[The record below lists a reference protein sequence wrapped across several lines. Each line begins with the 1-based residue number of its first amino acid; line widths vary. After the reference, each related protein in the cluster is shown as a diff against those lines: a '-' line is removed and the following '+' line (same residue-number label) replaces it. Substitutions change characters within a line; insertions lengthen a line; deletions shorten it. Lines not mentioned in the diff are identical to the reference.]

1 MTIKKRIVIWYTLW
15 MSALAVLMVV
25 LIISGSG
32 YLMSRQAIADL
43 EEEVNDSAAEL
54 FRRSGRI
61 DTDELDEFDDGVY
74 IQVYDGDGR
83 LVFGLDMEDFPPF
96 SARQVQRGRSGQWYV
111 YSAQRGD
118 YTIRGLISAASTY
131 TYLGSLELMSLVL
144 LPVLIVLAALGGY
157 LIVRRSFRPAD
168 QAIRKAND
176 IAGSSDPS
184 LRIDLGSGKDE
195 IHEMASAFDRLLDR
209 LEDSFRR
216 QQQFT
221 SDASHELRTPLSIIL
236 AECEYALGHRD
247 DNSLLTEALESVQRQ
262 GGRMNRLVGQLL
274 TLARSDGG
282 RLAVSISSF
291 DLGQLTELIVESLED
306 GARQKEIEITSD
318 SDAELIVE
326 SDQDLVTRIIVNYIT
341 NAIQYTGE
349 GGHIRV
355 EARRNGEQAT
365 VSVADDGI
373 GIAKED
379 LDRIW
384 DRFFQVDGARNR
396 SSDSSS
402 GLGLAMVRAMAGA
415 LGGSCAVTSEPGAGS
430 VFSFSIPVRARD

>member
-1 MTIKKRIVIWYTLW
+1 
-15 MSALAVLMVV
+15 
-25 LIISGSG
+25 
-32 YLMSRQAIADL
+32 
-43 EEEVNDSAAEL
+43 
-54 FRRSGRI
+54 
-61 DTDELDEFDDGVY
+61 
-74 IQVYDGDGR
+74 
-83 LVFGLDMEDFPPF
+83 MEDFPPF

-111 YSAQRGD
+111 YCAQRGD

-176 IAGSSDPS
+176 IAGASDPS

-373 GIAKED
+373 GIARED